1 MRDETIAAIATSLGE
16 GGIGIVRIS
25 GDEALNILE
34 KIFDYFNKDL
44 KNKTVD
50 KSVDKL
56 DNLSKDSMSRKAEIQ
71 ANKLIYGHIYD
82 NFTGE
87 LIDEVMAVY
96 MKGPH
101 SYTAED
107 VVEIQ
112 CHGSIVSLK
121 KILSLVLKNGA
132 RLAEN
137 GEFTKRAFLN
147 GRLDLSQA
155 EAVIDLIR
163 AKSDRTFTVALGQLE
178 GKLSKKIK
186 DIRGKLVDIL
196 VNITV
201 NIDYPDEDIEEIT
214 YDKLL
219 KDLEAVK
226 FSIDSLRESFQTG
239 RILKEGLRVSI
250 IGKPNVGKSSL
261 MNALLKEERAIVT
274 DIPGTTRD
282 TIEESLSVR
291 GIPIIITDTAGIRE
305 TDDVIEKIG
314 IEKSKEAFNSAD
326 LIIFILDNSKTLE
339 EADFDIIEKI
349 QGRNALVLVNKT
361 DLERVIDL
369 KEIEKR
375 LPKAEILEVAIS
387 KEVGIKE
394 LEEKIEA
401 LVYGCKVKAGEG
413 LMVTNV
419 RHKEILDLAGE
430 AVADS
435 LVMVQSGEALEF
447 LEIDVNRAYELLGS
461 IVGETVEGDIIDQVF
476 ARFCLGK

>member
-1 MRDETIAAIATSLGE
+1 M
-16 GGIGIVRIS
+16 
-25 GDEALNILE
+25 
-34 KIFDYFNKDL
+34 
-44 KNKTVD
+44 
-50 KSVDKL
+50 
-56 DNLSKDSMSRKAEIQ
+56 
-71 ANKLIYGHIYD
+71 
-82 NFTGE
+82 
-87 LIDEVMAVY
+87 
-96 MKGPH
+96 
-101 SYTAED
+101 
-107 VVEIQ
+107 
-112 CHGSIVSLK
+112 
-121 KILSLVLKNGA
+121 
-132 RLAEN
+132 
-137 GEFTKRAFLN
+137 
-147 GRLDLSQA
+147 
-155 EAVIDLIR
+155 
-163 AKSDRTFTVALGQLE
+163 ALGQLE